1 MKSWLFP
8 KGELCRKG
16 GKMKETKTLMGVGF
30 KYEGSIDDEL
40 IICKKIDIRISKKI
54 INAIKSEITRRS
66 PLLMGACRDYPTK
79 NSIGESL
86 KMQGCSPQNL
96 SYVIPLLIEE
106 GFCVANDKKPFVITK
121 K

>member
-1 MKSWLFP
+1 MKQ
-8 KGELCRKG
+8 
-16 GKMKETKTLMGVGF
+16 TKTLMGVGF
-30 KYEGSIDDEL
+30 KYEGSLDNGLVIH
-40 IICKKIDIRISKKI
+40 KRISFGISKDI
-54 INAIKSEITRRS
+54 VNVIKSEITRRS
-66 PLLMGACRDYPTK
+66 PVLMGACRDNPSK

-86 KMQGCSPQNL
+86 KVQGYSPQNL

>member
-1 MKSWLFP
+1 LILHYPAWAAAAA
-8 KGELCRKG
+8 
-16 GKMKETKTLMGVGF
+16 
-30 KYEGSIDDEL
+30 GSRCQQRL
-40 IICKKIDIRISKKI
+40 AGRP
-54 INAIKSEITRRS
+54 AR
-66 PLLMGACRDYPTK
+66 ACRDK

-86 KMQGCSPQNL
+86 KAQGYSPQNL